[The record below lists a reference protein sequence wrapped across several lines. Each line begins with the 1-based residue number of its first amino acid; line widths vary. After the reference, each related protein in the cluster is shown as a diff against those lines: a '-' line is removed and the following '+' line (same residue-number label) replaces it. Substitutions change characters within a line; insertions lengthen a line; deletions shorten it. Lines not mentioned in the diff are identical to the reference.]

1 MENWR
6 PDVFPN
12 HINIVF
18 RSEEEFSVEGTGNRI
33 SFQNGPTNSD
43 LQQIPLIMEEVDESV
58 R

>member
-1 MENWR
+1 MYFSTTYSLF
-6 PDVFPN
+6 V
-12 HINIVF
+12 
-18 RSEEEFSVEGTGNRI
+18 RSEEEFMAEGTGNRI